1 MTKLT
6 RLLMATGLMVTAT
19 AASAHAGHDAGHDA
33 GTGFTSGLLH
43 PMLGLDHLLA
53 MVAIGF
59 WSVRQSATLKNST
72 PLFVIGGM
80 ILGAGIAWGGLSL
93 PGVETG
99 IALSVLLAGIL
110 IATMAKLP
118 TAVGGSL
125 VAAFMVFHG
134 FAHGAEMPAG
144 ATLVAYFAGFSVATL
159 ALTFAGCGFG
169 ALLLK
174 SDSRITRAIG
184 AVLVGAG
191 VMFAG

>member
-1 MTKLT
+1 MKQTTK
-6 RLLMATGLMVTAT
+6 LLMAAGLLLAATT
-19 AASAHAGHDAGHDA
+19 AAAHTGH
-33 GTGFTSGLLH
+33 GTHAESGFLRGLLH

-53 MVAIGF
+53 MAAIGF
-59 WSVRQSATLKNST
+59 WSVRQSSTMKQIT

-80 ILGAGIAWGGLSL
+80 VLGAGIAWGGMSL

-99 IALSVLLAGIL
+99 ISLSVILAGIL

-144 ATLVAYFAGFSVATL
+144 ATLAAYLTGFSIATL
-159 ALTFAGCGFG
+159 VLTSVGRGLG
-169 ALLLK
+169 AVMMK
-174 SDSRITRAIG
+174 ADSRFGQTLGGVVAATG
-184 AVLVGAG
+184 AFLA
-191 VMFAG
+191 AA

>member
-1 MTKLT
+1 MKAFAQ
-6 RLLMATGLMVTAT
+6 LLIATGLMVTAT
-19 AASAHAGHDAGHDA
+19 AASAHAGHDAG
-33 GTGFTSGLLH
+33 TGFASGLLH

-53 MVAIGF
+53 MAAIGF

-80 ILGAGIAWGGLSL
+80 ILGAGIAWSGLSL

-118 TAVGGSL
+118 TAVGGTL

-134 FAHGAEMPAG
+134 FAHGTEMPAG
-144 ATLVAYFAGFSVATL
+144 AALVAYLAGFSIATL
-159 ALTFAGCGFG
+159 ALTFVGRGLG
-169 ALLLK
+169 ALMQKADNRFGRVLGGVVAA
-174 SDSRITRAIG
+174 TG
-184 AVLVGAG
+184 AFLA
-191 VMFAG
+191 AA

>member
-1 MTKLT
+1 MKVIT
-6 RLLMATGLMVTAT
+6 RVLMATGLMVTAS
-19 AASAHAGHDAGHDA
+19 AASAHAGHDA

-53 MVAIGF
+53 MAAIGF

-80 ILGAGIAWGGLSL
+80 ILGAAIAWGGMSL

-125 VAAFMVFHG
+125 VGAFMVFHG
-134 FAHGAEMPAG
+134 FAHGSEMPAG
-144 ATLVAYFAGFSVATL
+144 AALVAYLAGFSIATL
-159 ALTFAGCGFG
+159 ALTFVGRGLG
-169 ALLLK
+169 ALMQKTDNRFGRVLGGVVA
-174 SDSRITRAIG
+174 AIG
-184 AVLVGAG
+184 AVLA
-191 VMFAG
+191 AA

>member
-1 MTKLT
+1 MKTIT

-19 AASAHAGHDAGHDA
+19 AASAHACHDA

-53 MVAIGF
+53 MAAIGF
-59 WSVRQSATLKNST
+59 WSARQSATLKNST

-80 ILGAGIAWGGLSL
+80 VVGAGIAWGGLSL

-99 IALSVLLAGIL
+99 ISLSVILAGIL
-110 IATMAKLP
+110 IATLAKLP

-134 FAHGAEMPAG
+134 FAHGTEMPSG
-144 ATLVAYFAGFSVATL
+144 AALVAYLAGFSVATL
-159 ALTFAGCGFG
+159 ALTFAGRGLG
-169 ALLLK
+169 ALSLK
-174 SDSRITRAIG
+174 SHSRVTRAIG
-184 AVLVGAG
+184 AALVGAG

>member
-1 MTKLT
+1 MKAFAQ
-6 RLLMATGLMVTAT
+6 LLMATGLMVTAT
-19 AASAHAGHDAGHDA
+19 AASAHAGHDA

-53 MVAIGF
+53 MAAIGF

-72 PLFVIGGM
+72 PLFVTGGM
-80 ILGAGIAWGGLSL
+80 VVGAGIAWGGLSL

-99 IALSVLLAGIL
+99 ISLSVILAGIL
-110 IATMAKLP
+110 IATLAKLP

-144 ATLVAYFAGFSVATL
+144 AALVAYLAGFSVATL
-159 ALTFAGCGFG
+159 ALTFAGRGLG
-169 ALLLK
+169 ALSLK
-174 SDSRITRAIG
+174 SHSRVTRAIG
-184 AVLVGAG
+184 AALVGAG

>member
-1 MTKLT
+1 MKAFAQ
-6 RLLMATGLMVTAT
+6 LLMATGLMVTAT
-19 AASAHAGHDAGHDA
+19 AASAHAGHDA

-53 MVAIGF
+53 MAAIGF

-80 ILGAGIAWGGLSL
+80 VVGAGIAWGGLSL

-99 IALSVLLAGIL
+99 ISLSVILAGIL
-110 IATMAKLP
+110 IATLAKLP

-134 FAHGAEMPAG
+134 FAHGSEMPAG
-144 ATLVAYFAGFSVATL
+144 AALVAYLAGFSVATL
-159 ALTFAGCGFG
+159 ALTFAGRALGTLMQKTDNRFGQALGGVVAATG
-169 ALLLK
+169 ALL
-174 SDSRITRAIG
+174 A
-184 AVLVGAG
+184 AA
-191 VMFAG
+191 

>member
-1 MTKLT
+1 MKAFAQ
-6 RLLMATGLMVTAT
+6 LLMATGLMVTAT
-19 AASAHAGHDAGHDA
+19 AASAHAGHDA

-53 MVAIGF
+53 MAAIGF

-80 ILGAGIAWGGLSL
+80 VVGAGIAWGGLSL

-99 IALSVLLAGIL
+99 ISLSVILAGIL
-110 IATMAKLP
+110 IATLAKLP

-125 VAAFMVFHG
+125 VVAFMVFHG
-134 FAHGAEMPAG
+134 FAHGTEMPAG
-144 ATLVAYFAGFSVATL
+144 AALVAYLAGFSIATL
-159 ALTFAGCGFG
+159 ALTFAGRGLG
-169 ALLLK
+169 ALSLK
-174 SDSRITRAIG
+174 SHSRVTRAIG
-184 AVLVGAG
+184 AALVGAG

>member
-1 MTKLT
+1 MKAFAQ
-6 RLLMATGLMVTAT
+6 LLMATGLMVTAT
-19 AASAHAGHDAGHDA
+19 AASAHAGHDA

-53 MVAIGF
+53 MAAIGF

-80 ILGAGIAWGGLSL
+80 VVGAGIAWGGFSL

-99 IALSVLLAGIL
+99 ISLSVILAGIL
-110 IATMAKLP
+110 IATLAKLP

-134 FAHGAEMPAG
+134 FAHGSEMPTG
-144 ATLVAYFAGFSVATL
+144 AALVAYLAGFSVATL
-159 ALTFAGCGFG
+159 ALTFAGRALGTLMQKTDNRFGRALGCVFAATG
-169 ALLLK
+169 ALL
-174 SDSRITRAIG
+174 A
-184 AVLVGAG
+184 AA
-191 VMFAG
+191 